1 MIHPLAA
8 WALLLACTPAQPPR
22 AHWVPA
28 GLELDAAEP
37 LRRVRLEEPDGRL
50 LTELRYPSPVT
61 EAHLDWAWSPGQRL
75 VLVSEDTTGQL
86 HREALQAPS
95 SDLPVLVLIEAHAG
109 APPLPLS
116 RGDSLPFTPGDTLE
130 LSLVALTAC
139 TVQATLDDQPLA
151 APTLQPGERSRL
163 RLQPTGPGRLRL
175 ELEPGG
181 RLEFELRPEASTA
194 AVSITAVEF
203 PTSVSGQAD
212 QSRPPDTIPLPAPTW
227 TALLDRLGLGFRARD
242 RELPFAHQAVSLTNP
257 GPGAANLV
265 VRARV
270 LDATGA
276 PDPRFRP
283 RMRSADDGTGL
294 VSVLLRVP
302 PGETARAVLPLFLD
316 EPALPQQGQW
326 TREITVTPFGATEAS
341 ARWTG
346 PLTVSQGDDRL
357 LIGGPLSI
365 GAALMGV
372 AALAGPGRRWLSRA
386 PTPDLVVVAL
396 FSGLLFVVGTAAQLL
411 GAALGAALGP
421 FSVFFTGLVDDAVS
435 YALLST
441 LLRLLPRPGVMG
453 LTVTLTALLR
463 GLVTGGLSPFDLLFI
478 GSRVFFLEGALYLF
492 GLTRGG
498 GGWRSAGLFA
508 QWLRLSAGFGLA
520 SVASVASSLVLQALL
535 YRLYFADAYVLALLL
550 LPGFV
555 YVLIALALALPGARA
570 LARVEGAC

>member
-1 MIHPLAA
+1 MIRPLAA
-8 WALLLACTPAQPPR
+8 WPLLLACATAPPPR

-28 GLELDAAEP
+28 GLEVDAAEP
-37 LRRVRLEEPDGRL
+37 LRRLRLEEPDGRL
-50 LTELRYPSPVT
+50 LTELRYPSPVA
-61 EAHLDWAWSPGQRL
+61 EAHLDWAWSPGQRF
-75 VLVSEDTTGQL
+75 VLVTEDAEGQT
-86 HREALQAPS
+86 HREEIQSPS
-95 SDLPVLVLIEAHAG
+95 SDLPVLVLIEAPLG
-109 APPLPLS
+109 APPVTLS
-116 RGDSLPFTPGDTLE
+116 RGDALPFTPGDTLE

-139 TVQATLDDQPLA
+139 TVAATLDGAPLS
-151 APTLQPGERSRL
+151 APTLRPGERSRL

-175 ELEPGG
+175 DLEPGG
-181 RLEFELRPEASTA
+181 RLEFDLRPEASTA
-194 AVSITAVEF
+194 AVSIAAVDF
-203 PTSVSGQAD
+203 PTSASGLPD
-212 QSRPPDTIPLPAPTW
+212 PTRPPDTIPLPAPAW
-227 TALLDRLGLGFRARD
+227 TALLDRLGLGLRARD
-242 RELPFAHQAVSLTNP
+242 RELPFAHQTVSVTNP

-270 LDATGA
+270 LNAAGDA
-276 PDPRFRP
+276 DPRFRP

-302 PGETARAVLPLFLD
+302 PGETARATLPLFLD

-326 TREITVTPFGATEAS
+326 TREITITPFGAAEATV
-341 ARWTG
+341 RWTG

-357 LIGGPLSI
+357 LIGGPLSL
-365 GAALMGV
+365 GAALAGV
-372 AALAGPGRRWLSRA
+372 GALFGPGRRWLSRA

-463 GLVTGGLSPFDLLFI
+463 GLITGGLSPFDLLFI
-478 GSRVFFLEGALYLF
+478 GARVFFLEGALYLF

-498 GGWRSAGLFA
+498 GDWRRSGLFA

-555 YVLIALALALPGARA
+555 YVLVALALALPGARA